1 MAIDT
6 LGANAIANDAVTAA
20 KIPDGAVTTAKVADG
35 FITTAKLADDAVTT
49 AKIGAGAITNTEVN
63 ASAAI
68 TQSKLAAIA
77 SGNLPTGTVLQVAH
91 YINNSGSTYAATSS
105 SGHDILD
112 KTVTTKG
119 ANSTFLVHWSIC
131 HGVGGEENNM
141 DSHDMLFF
149 ALRTASSTHAYVGGN
164 AGLTRDTAGAP
175 SDQKIY
181 LTDVPFSSER
191 GRTPAYGNNLDVYHR
206 SGSFI
211 DSPSLS
217 AGVTNQYRIRM
228 YNQSLMYLN
237 RGRGSAANAGG
248 VSSLVIMEIGA

>member
-1 MAIDT
+1 MP
-6 LGANAIANDAVTAA
+6 LS
-20 KIPDGAVTTAKVADG
+20 K
-35 FITTAKLADDAVTT
+35 
-49 AKIGAGAITNTEVN
+49 ITN
-63 ASAAI
+63 ASIGEAVSSA
-68 TQSKLAAIA
+68 
-77 SGNLPTGTVLQVAH
+77 NMPTGSIIQVAH
-91 YINNSGSTYAATSS
+91 YIHNSSTTYAATSL

-119 ANSTFLVHWSIC
+119 ANSTFYVHWNIC

-149 ALRTASSTHAYVGGN
+149 ALRTANSTHAYVGGN
-164 AGLTRDTAGAP
+164 ADLTRDTAGAP

-191 GRTPAYGNNLDVYHR
+191 GRTPAYGNSHDVYHR

-228 YNQSLMYLN
+228 YNQSLVYLN
-237 RGRGSAANAGG
+237 RGRGSASNVGG
-248 VSSLVIMEIGA
+248 VSSLLVMEIGA